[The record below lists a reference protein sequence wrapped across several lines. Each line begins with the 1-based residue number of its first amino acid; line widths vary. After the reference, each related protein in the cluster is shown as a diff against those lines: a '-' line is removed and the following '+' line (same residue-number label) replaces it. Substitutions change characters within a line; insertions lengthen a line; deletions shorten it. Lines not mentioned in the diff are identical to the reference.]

1 MASMRRQWLLVRT
14 ACVRVHVTRL
24 VVPIFLQLVVL
35 LAGAGAQTGKSA
47 PRALVAD
54 AVSSVPDPHGVVA
67 RSATDALASALN
79 RQGVYSVIA
88 ASALER
94 AARARRLE
102 PPYEPSE
109 LRALAGELKADFVLT
124 SDVQRITRRTKDGRV
139 WIEVGLI
146 VHVREAETWEL
157 ANGAAELVAVHD
169 AAEADHSS
177 SLPYM
182 EAAVAAAERCAA
194 RIAGYRPIV
203 GTVLNSS
210 GSDILVINRGA
221 EHGVRPR
228 MEFRVFR
235 RGQPVGRV
243 RVFKVM
249 GGYTQVKRMEGA
261 GGIGPEDRAV
271 AVFPEPRLK

>member
-1 MASMRRQWLLVRT
+1 MGSMRIRRQLARAGYARVT
-14 ACVRVHVTRL
+14 AARR
-24 VVPIFLQLVVL
+24 VVPVVLQLL
-35 LAGAGAQTGKSA
+35 LLMAGAGAQTGKSA

-54 AVSSVPDPHGVVA
+54 AFCSVSDPHGVVA
-67 RSATDALASALN
+67 RAATDALASALN

-94 AARARRLE
+94 AARARRME

-109 LRALAGELKADFVLT
+109 LRALAGELKADYVLT
-124 SDVQRITRRTKDGRV
+124 SDVQRITRRTRDGRA
-139 WIEVGLI
+139 WIEVGI
-146 VHVREAETWEL
+146 VVHVREAETWEL
-157 ANGAAELVAVHD
+157 ANGAAELAAVHD
-169 AAEADHSS
+169 AAEAGSAP
-177 SLPYM
+177 SLAYM
-182 EAAVAAAERCAA
+182 EAAAAAAERCAA
-194 RIAGYRPIV
+194 RIAAYKPIV

-249 GGYTQVKRMEGA
+249 GGYTQVKVMEGA